1 MIGGDYTIAQKIGA
15 VLLAP
20 LLLLVVIPVIALLAS
35 FLCGVLS
42 RSSIAFWG
50 WVVGICGVMVGV
62 YSIRDWILEPF
73 EDLFFDDLDD

>member
-1 MIGGDYTIAQKIGA
+1 MIGGDYTVAQKIRA

-20 LLLLVVIPVIALLAS
+20 LLLLVAIPVIALLAS

-42 RSSIAFWG
+42 RLSIAFWG

-62 YSIRDWILEPF
+62 YFMSDWILEPF
-73 EDLFFDDLDD
+73 EDWLLNDLDD